1 MLLFPELQREHAQI
15 ISTFTLGIGVMLM
28 AMGDTTAGLAA
39 IGVACWIMVMNDS
52 ILLVR
57 VQNEMRIAFEDLR
70 KKQEAEI
77 QDLLYFLRESKA
89 LAQPLACTES
99 AKKFVRVIQFPAFV
113 MSPTLGIVSA
123 NERFTNLL
131 GYRPREIDGWP
142 SARINNKVVMSE
154 VGQLVSQEPY
164 HNMKAMWMRY
174 VYVHKDGSHVKGSLD
189 INKLDDGG
197 YFVVF
202 HADSEAVISNK
213 QLLELLI

>member
-1 MLLFPELQREHAQI
+1 MSVFFPREYSQAVSCAAI
-15 ISTFTLGIGVMLM
+15 VMGMYLIVESP
-28 AMGDTTAGLAA
+28 DQWAGLAL
-39 IGVACWIMVMNDS
+39 IGLACWIMLMSESVLLSKVQSEMNTS
-52 ILLVR
+52 L
-57 VQNEMRIAFEDLR
+57 ETLR
-70 KKQEAEI
+70 AKQDAKI
-77 QDLLYFLRESKA
+77 NDLLYFLRESKA
-89 LAQPLACTES
+89 LAHPLACSES
-99 AKKFVRVIQFPAFV
+99 AKKFAKVIQFPAFV
-113 MSPTLGIVSA
+113 MSPTMGIVSA

-164 HNMKAMWMRY
+164 HDMKAMWMRY
-174 VYVHKDGSHVKGSLD
+174 VYVHKDGSHIKGSLD

-197 YFVVF
+197 YFIVF